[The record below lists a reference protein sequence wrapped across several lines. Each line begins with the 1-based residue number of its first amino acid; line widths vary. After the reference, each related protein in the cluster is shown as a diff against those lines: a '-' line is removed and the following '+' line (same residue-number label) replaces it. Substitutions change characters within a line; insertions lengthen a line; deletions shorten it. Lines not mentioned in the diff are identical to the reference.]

1 MCGGGAYF
9 VAVFDHTTRDLRHGA
24 LQRGAWRVCVL
35 HRRPSHA
42 YKCCALR
49 GARSALPGVVRGSAP
64 YRPPWCG
71 GAWRRQ
77 HVLEGFRGHPRGTRP
92 TAVRTHSR
100 THHIIRLPSLSS
112 AVSIARLAVKI
123 GTPIEY
129 LPEYREYLGAPARV
143 LTGTR

>member
-1 MCGGGAYF
+1 MSC
-9 VAVFDHTTRDLRHGA
+9 VALRHTDRRGVAAPGA
-24 LQRGAWRVCVL
+24 VSMYST
-35 HRRPSHA
+35 H
-42 YKCCALR
+42 
-49 GARSALPGVVRGSAP
+49 
-64 YRPPWCG
+64 G
-71 GAWRRQ
+71 G
-77 HVLEGFRGHPRGTRP
+77 TY
-92 TAVRTHSR
+92 SR